1 MDLKLLK
8 NDFPQSGI
16 EQLIK
21 DIRTYGNITAAK
33 WRSKREYELEPEFT
47 LESS

>member
-1 MDLKLLK
+1 MVVNVLK
-8 NDFPQSGI
+8 NDYPQSGI
-16 EQLIK
+16 KQLIE

-33 WRSKREYELEPEFT
+33 WRLKREYEVESEFT